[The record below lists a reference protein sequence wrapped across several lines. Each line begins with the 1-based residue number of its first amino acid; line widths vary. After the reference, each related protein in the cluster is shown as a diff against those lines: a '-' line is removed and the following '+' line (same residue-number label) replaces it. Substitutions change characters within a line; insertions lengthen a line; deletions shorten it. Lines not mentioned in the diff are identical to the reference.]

1 MIQNKSDTSPQARSG
16 RRKAFDPLVALDA
29 AMETF
34 WLKGYDGTSLD
45 DLTAAMGIN
54 RPSLYA
60 TFGCKRELFEQA
72 LDHYGATVGGGAM
85 RAFQAEPD
93 IEMAVR
99 LFLTEAAL
107 LQTRD
112 GGAKGCFIANC
123 AQIVG
128 KPNPCLQARLGE
140 NGQKMLD
147 LIESRFAA
155 ERAAGN
161 VPNDFDPKSRASI
174 LLDFM
179 QAQAVRARSGESR
192 NAMLSGIDERVRL
205 LLEA

>member
-1 MIQNKSDTSPQARSG
+1 MIQNKSDTSSQKRSG
-16 RRKAFDPLVALDA
+16 RRKAFDPEVALDA

-60 TFGCKRELFEQA
+60 TFGCKKQLFEQA
-72 LDHYGATVGGGAM
+72 LDRYGSTVGGVAM
-85 RAFQAEPD
+85 RAFLAEPD
-93 IEMAVR
+93 IGKAVR
-99 LFLTEAAL
+99 VFLWEAAL
-107 LQTRD
+107 LQTRE
-112 GGAKGCFIANC
+112 GGAKGCFIASC
-123 AQIVG
+123 AQVVG

-140 NGQKMLD
+140 NGQKAFE

-155 ERAAGN
+155 EKAAGN
-161 VPNDFDPKSRASI
+161 LPNDFDPQSRASI

-192 NAMLSGIDERVRL
+192 DVLLNGIDDRVRL
-205 LLEA
+205 LLEV